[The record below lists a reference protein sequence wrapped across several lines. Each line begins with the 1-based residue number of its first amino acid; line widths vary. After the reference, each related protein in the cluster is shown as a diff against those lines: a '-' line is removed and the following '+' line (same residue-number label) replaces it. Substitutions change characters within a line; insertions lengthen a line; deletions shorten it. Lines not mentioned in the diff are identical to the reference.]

1 MDVSAEIERA
11 IEEMERGELLSTVW
25 AAIDEIL
32 ADTSNPPSPPLVPAE
47 LELNTHPQPVESQAE
62 GYGAC
67 IPMMADPHMF
77 EQQNPLMAAPT
88 MYDGLLCQGDIIQ
101 PGHLYSQ
108 AGAYS
113 QGQYLP
119 YLWPVADVPTATAVS
134 HPAAAPQPCNIAPVV
149 KLSEGQSLRWVGVW
163 NGEMLYEV
171 IAEDHFAPPVSTAP
185 PLNTSKSGKRKC
197 ESQQDE
203 NRPYVK
209 KPPNAFMLFMKE
221 QRVNV
226 EAELNIKGIRTAAAV
241 NTVLGRKWN
250 SLTKE
255 EQAKYYDKA
264 EEEKWLHA
272 QRHPGWTTRDNYG
285 KKRKRQR
292 KVKASASNPEE
303 DTQQAKKL
311 CVTPVQTAVM
321 ESSSSLTE
329 APHTKTR
336 MMEPCDLQTVLGMEA
351 PQTQTVLV
359 QLPHTQ
365 TAVTVP
371 VFDMCHLPQVYE
383 VSPASWLD
391 PPETASTSLASP
403 GPLTLTQIESTHS
416 EDVGGQVSPS
426 DSQLK
431 PPSSPHCTA
440 SAALL

>member
-1 MDVSAEIERA
+1 MDVSAEIELA

-32 ADTSNPPSPPLVPAE
+32 AGIPNPPPPPLVPAE
-47 LELNTHPQPVESQAE
+47 LELNAHPQPVESHAE
-62 GYGAC
+62 GYGAS
-67 IPMMADPHMF
+67 IPMMAYPHMF

-101 PGHLYSQ
+101 PGYLYNQ
-108 AGAYS
+108 EGAYS

-119 YLWPVADVPTATAVS
+119 YQWPEADVPTAVS
-134 HPAAAPQPCNIAPVV
+134 HPAAAPQPCNIVPVV
-149 KLSEGQSLRWVGVW
+149 KLSEGQSLRWVGAR

-171 IAEDHFAPPVSTAP
+171 IAEDSAP
-185 PLNTSKSGKRKC
+185 PLNTSKSRKRKR

-203 NRPYVK
+203 SPPYVK
-209 KPPNAFMLFMKE
+209 KPPNVFMLFMKE
-221 QRVNV
+221 QRLNV
-226 EAELNIKGIRTAAAV
+226 EAELNIEGIKSAAV
-241 NTVLGRKWN
+241 NKVLGQKWK

-264 EEEKWLHA
+264 EEERRLHA
-272 QRHPGWTTRDNYG
+272 QRHPEWTPKDNYG

-292 KVKASASNPEE
+292 RVKASASNPEE
-303 DTQQAKKL
+303 DTQQAKK
-311 CVTPVQTAVM
+311 M
-321 ESSSSLTE
+321 ESSSSMTE

-336 MMEPCDLQTVLGMEA
+336 MMEPQDLQTVLGMEA

-371 VFDMCHLPQVYE
+371 VCDMCHLPQVYE
-383 VSPASWLD
+383 ISPASWLD
-391 PPETASTSLASP
+391 PLETASTLLASP
-403 GPLTLTQIESTHS
+403 APLTLMQTESTHS
-416 EDVGGQVSPS
+416 EDVGGRCYPVME
-426 DSQLK
+426 QLE
-431 PPSSPHCTA
+431 PLSSPHCIA
-440 SAALL
+440 SAAFL